1 MTIVAM
7 EKMLHPG
14 NIVAWIAAGLIA
26 GWLAN
31 MVVKVAGGGGYGVV
45 ADLALGVIGALAGG
59 DSFSPAGWER
69 DRLLGRSRVG
79 LSWRLYLPR
88 GCAGLGPWPESLTSR

>member
-7 EKMLHPG
+7 EMILHPG

-31 MVVKVAGGGGYGVV
+31 KVVKVVGGGGYGVV

-59 DSFSPAGWER
+59 VSFRLMGGSEAGFWGSLALA
-69 DRLLGRSRVG
+69 LLGACILLAAVRV
-79 LSWRLYLPR
+79 L
-88 GCAGLGPWPESLTSR
+88 ALGRKV